1 MIRDRRRNSTWPR
14 IYQVI
19 VPLSSPQKKETSWKN
34 EPARDARW
42 KIDDTRPAVAIC
54 AFCARR
60 CVRRMYSYASRIDRA
75 TQLHDAESARIIWR
89 RARPRGIV
97 GARGSSASF
106 SSRLALVSPRYFSAS
121 SRPRIGSSKRDPSA
135 DERPWRGHGVP
146 VALAAPPCR
155 GRRAERQRCGVAWLG
170 ASDRSA
176 CVFVVLREYLRRVLN
191 CSYSPLRARGL
202 TSEARGGQKY
212 TRRNGEERAWTR
224 ERERVRESDRG
235 GASEKGSTRR

>member
-14 IYQVI
+14 ILHQVI

-34 EPARDARW
+34 EPARDARR

-106 SSRLALVSPRYFSAS
+106 SSRLVLVSPRYFSAS
-121 SRPRIGSSKRDPSA
+121 SCPRIGSSKRDPST
-135 DERPWRGHGVP
+135 
-146 VALAAPPCR
+146 R
-155 GRRAERQRCGVAWLG
+155 GRGVDTGFRWRWQRRRVVEEERRDRG
-170 ASDRSA
+170 A
-176 CVFVVLREYLRRVLN
+176 VLRDWVRATVARVCLL
-191 CSYSPLRARGL
+191 CCESIL
-202 TSEARGGQKY
+202 
-212 TRRNGEERAWTR
+212 GEF
-224 ERERVRESDRG
+224 
-235 GASEKGSTRR
+235 